1 MAIKDYLKI
10 KIFENSKQMTLYHY
24 VKFLETNDI
33 RYFSTFHDVAI
44 PYPISNN
51 KLKEAKDEIF
61 NEIVKDNNDVA
72 YRIELMHKIEK
83 LKVKYLDV
91 NRLIDL
97 MLFPHC
103 NSEMLQELRKQL
115 QKWGYKIRI
124 GIDTYEQ
131 LIKIKNRS
139 EALISEINSLTTEIQ
154 KSNSYEKVEIE
165 DIIFNIEQGLEM
177 KFKIDTKK
185 TSLYEWGLMQKK
197 FIKIVEQH
205 NKNNK
210 K

>member
-124 GIDTYEQ
+124 GIDVYEQ

-139 EALISEINSLTTEIQ
+139 ESLISEINSLTTEIQ
-154 KSNSYEKVEIE
+154 KSNSSEKVEIE

>member
-1 MAIKDYLKI
+1 M
-10 KIFENSKQMTLYHY
+10 
-24 VKFLETNDI
+24 
-33 RYFSTFHDVAI
+33 
-44 PYPISNN
+44 
-51 KLKEAKDEIF
+51 
-61 NEIVKDNNDVA
+61 
-72 YRIELMHKIEK
+72 
-83 LKVKYLDV
+83 
-91 NRLIDL
+91 
-97 MLFPHC
+97 
-103 NSEMLQELRKQL
+103 
-115 QKWGYKIRI
+115 
-124 GIDTYEQ
+124 
-131 LIKIKNRS
+131 
-139 EALISEINSLTTEIQ
+139 ISEINSLTTEIQ

>member
-154 KSNSYEKVEIE
+154 KSNSFEKVEIE

-177 KFKIDTKK
+177 KFKIDKKK

>member
-124 GIDTYEQ
+124 GIDVYEQ

-139 EALISEINSLTTEIQ
+139 ESLISEINSLTTEIQ

>member
-139 EALISEINSLTTEIQ
+139 ESLISEINSLTTEIQ

>member
-124 GIDTYEQ
+124 GIDTYDQ

-139 EALISEINSLTTEIQ
+139 ESLISEINSLTTEIQ

>member
-139 EALISEINSLTTEIQ
+139 ESLISEINSLTTEIQ
-154 KSNSYEKVEIE
+154 KSNSFEKVEIE

>member
-154 KSNSYEKVEIE
+154 KSNSFEKVEIE

>member
-124 GIDTYEQ
+124 GNDTYAQ
-131 LIKIKNRS
+131 LIKIKNKS
-139 EALISEINSLTTEIQ
+139 ESLISEINSLTTEIQ